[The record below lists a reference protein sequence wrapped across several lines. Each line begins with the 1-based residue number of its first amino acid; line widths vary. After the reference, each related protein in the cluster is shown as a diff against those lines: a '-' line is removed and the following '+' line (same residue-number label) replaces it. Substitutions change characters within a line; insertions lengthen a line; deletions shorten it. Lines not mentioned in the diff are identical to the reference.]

1 MKNNITLIGMPG
13 SGKSTV
19 GVVLAKRLGRRFVDS
34 DLVIQDRHGKL
45 LHELITEYGVKG
57 FWQIESDVNASLD
70 LENSIIATGG
80 SACYEPEGMQHLR
93 EISTVVYLKLPYKE
107 VEKRLGDLN
116 ARGVTLQP
124 GQTLR
129 DLYDERTPLYEKY
142 ADLIIDC
149 SGKMLRDVVAF
160 VSHSKGMHYIH
171 PFTFNGVRSL
181 IGAAG
186 ILVYILIS
194 RKIAGDKAAKL
205 DWKLNVRAGLLCG
218 IFLTIAS
225 TLQQFG
231 IKYTSVGKAGF
242 ITTLYIIFVPM
253 FGVFLK
259 KKVAPVVWA
268 AAGMAAVGMY
278 LLCMTES
285 LRLGAG
291 DIMVFLCAIAF
302 AIQIMTVDHYAARI
316 DGAVVSCIQFT
327 VCGVVCCIGA
337 LIWGQPTFGQ
347 IQEGLGALLYAGVLS
362 CGVGYTLQIVGQK
375 GLNPTVAALIMSLES
390 VIATI
395 SGWIAYKIG
404 FLSTDQTLTPRQIA
418 GCVIVFAAVILV
430 QLPPEWFRFGKK

>member
-1 MKNNITLIGMPG
+1 MENTRAKTTRNSLILLLTATIWGM
-13 SGKSTV
+13 
-19 GVVLAKRLGRRFVDS
+19 
-34 DLVIQDRHGKL
+34 
-45 LHELITEYGVKG
+45 
-57 FWQIESDVNASLD
+57 
-70 LENSIIATGG
+70 
-80 SACYEPEGMQHLR
+80 
-93 EISTVVYLKLPYKE
+93 
-107 VEKRLGDLN
+107 
-116 ARGVTLQP
+116 
-124 GQTLR
+124 
-129 DLYDERTPLYEKY
+129 
-142 ADLIIDC
+142 
-149 SGKMLRDVVAF
+149 AF
-160 VSHSKGMHYIH
+160 VSQSKGMDYMH

-205 DWKLNVRAGLLCG
+205 DWKLNVKAGLLCG

-253 FGVFLK
+253 FGIFLK

-375 GLNPTVAALIMSLES
+375 GCAHHES
-390 VIATI
+390 GICHCHYLRMDRLQDRFFKYGSDTDSETDCRLHYRICRCDPGTASAGVVPF
-395 SGWIAYKIG
+395 WEKER
-404 FLSTDQTLTPRQIA
+404 LS
-418 GCVIVFAAVILV
+418 V
-430 QLPPEWFRFGKK
+430 